1 MAGVVRKIIA
11 SAKVPLP
18 VAPYSPAVI
27 VDKTMYIS
35 GQVGRDPATGNLVPG
50 GVVPEAHQT
59 LKNIGTLLEA
69 AGIGYNNVVK
79 VTVLLNDIQDFA
91 RVNDVYTNYF
101 TKNYPARAAY
111 QVAALPLN
119 AKIEIEAV
127 AIVGEIV
134 DA

>member
-1 MAGVVRKIIA
+1 MAGIVRKIIT
-11 SAKVPLP
+11 SAKVPAP
-18 VAPYSPAVI
+18 VAPYSPAVL

-35 GQVGRDPATGNLVPG
+35 GQVGRDPTTGNLVPG

-59 LKNIGTLLEA
+59 LKNIGTILEA

-79 VTVLLNDIQDFA
+79 VTVLLADIKDFA
-91 RVNDVYTNYF
+91 SVNDVYTTYF
-101 TKNYPARAAY
+101 TSNYPARAAY

-119 AKIEIEAV
+119 ARIEIEVVAV
-127 AIVGEIV
+127 VGNIV